1 MAIKDLSK
9 VRLTTLD
16 GDLTDQGIHLCIA
29 YARALRAGNQLRQ
42 QTLMSIVKNQYKQPS
57 FIQTFNE
64 IKNDKKLRDEYAG
77 EDS

>member
-1 MAIKDLSK
+1 MGVNDLSK
-9 VRLTTLD
+9 VRLTSID

-64 IKNDKKLRDEYAG
+64 IKNDKKLRDDYAG
-77 EDS
+77 EGS